1 MKLILVLA
9 GAGLL
14 WGAGYSDVEPI
25 FRAKCYGCHG
35 PGKQT
40 SGFRL
45 DDAEAA
51 LAGGYGGKAI
61 VPGKSAES
69 ELWRRVAARS
79 SHMAMPM
86 GSQGLPAA
94 EVARIAAWIDAGAE
108 FPASLKASAKRSQ
121 PKHWAYQPV
130 SKPAGGSIDEFIRAR
145 LAKENLRMSPEAD
158 RPTLLRRVAL
168 DLTGLPPT
176 PEEVRAFVADRSP
189 EAYAKQVDRLL
200 ASPHFGEKW
209 ARHWLDQARYADS
222 DGYEKDWARPWAWRW
237 REWVIGA
244 INRDMPFDQFTREQ
258 IAGDLLPGATVEQ
271 RVATGFHR
279 NTLTNRE
286 GGIDNQQ
293 FRFENI
299 ADRAATVGSVWL
311 GLTVGCAQCHDHKYD
326 PIQQKDFYSL
336 YAFFDNAEEEDIEAP
351 LPGEKNVRGP
361 EYTARREAL
370 IAEYKVREMQ
380 PDWEKNMLQA
390 AAEPGKRTDWD
401 LAWDCLLKLTE
412 GGDGARIMRKPFAK
426 RTQREKLV
434 LETHFVRNYHFAIGQ
449 PAYRKLK
456 FDELDKKLRALDE
469 EFPPLSEAYTIA
481 EEPEPKQSYLR
492 VRGDY
497 KTLGIPV
504 EPDAPGF
511 LPPLGKSGGR
521 ATRRELADW
530 LTAPENPLVSRVA
543 VNRVWQELF
552 GAGLVKTSEDF
563 GVMGARPSHPE
574 LLDWLA
580 AEFRERGWSRKAII
594 RTMVLS
600 AAYRQSSHARPE
612 LQELDP
618 ENRLLARQSR
628 LRLPAEAI
636 RDAALRVSG
645 LLDPRI
651 GGPSVKPP
659 QPEGVTA
666 LGYSSGTKWQVSGG
680 TDRYRRGVYI
690 HYQRT
695 TPYPLLA
702 NFDAPRSTVAAC
714 RRTRSNTPLQAL
726 NLLNDPVFL
735 EAAEQLGKRAKT
747 VEEAFELALQRKP
760 TAAERAR
767 LERFQAENNTTLM
780 ASVLL
785 NLDEFITRE

>member
-1 MKLILVLA
+1 M
-9 GAGLL
+9 L
-14 WGAGYSDVEPI
+14 WGAGYPDVEPI

-51 LAGGYGGKAI
+51 LAGGYGGKVI

-94 EVARIAAWIDAGAE
+94 EAATIAAWIDAGAE

-130 SKPAGGSIDEFIRAR
+130 SKPAGGSIDEFVQAR

-189 EAYAKQVDRLL
+189 EAYARQVDRLL

-222 DGYEKDWARPWAWRW
+222 DGYEKDWVRPWAWRW
-237 REWVIGA
+237 RQWVIDS

-299 ADRAATVGSVWL
+299 ADRAATIGSVWL

-351 LPGEKNVRGP
+351 LPGEKNVRGA

-412 GGDGARIMRKPFAK
+412 GGDGARIMRKPLAK
-426 RTQREKLV
+426 RTQREQLV

-449 PAYRKLK
+449 PAYKKLK

-469 EFPPLSEAYTIA
+469 QFPPLSQAYTIA

-511 LPPLGKSGGR
+511 LPPLGGGQGQGQGRGR

-543 VNRVWQELF
+543 VNRIWQELF

-594 RTMVLS
+594 RTIVLS
-600 AAYRQSSHARPE
+600 AAYRQSSQARPE
-612 LQELDP
+612 LRELDP

-645 LLDPRI
+645 LLDARI

-726 NLLNDPVFL
+726 NLLNDPAFM
-735 EAAEQLGKRAKT
+735 EAAEHLGKRAKT
-747 VEEAFELALQRKP
+747 VEEAFELALLRKP